1 MPHASVL
8 PAPDGLNRTLEGK
21 MYPDSEILFPPR
33 CIQQLCDLR
42 GPKWQHLIERVVY
55 LPHNH
60 EEVLAFGHMMIK
72 LGSCLTCDL
81 DSYRAS
87 LGCCTCARRT
97 ISGFKGDDTSLIEL
111 YEKALSDVLAFVSK
125 PQPLSVSLL
134 LDETSPQTT
143 EQ

>member
-1 MPHASVL
+1 
-8 PAPDGLNRTLEGK
+8 

-33 CIQQLCDLR
+33 CIEQLADLR
-42 GPKWQHLIERVVY
+42 GPKWQDLVRRVSD

-60 EEVLAFGHMMIK
+60 EDVLAFSLMMIR

-97 ISGFKGDDTSLIEL
+97 ISGYKEDDSSLLELFDKSLVEVRAFIE
-111 YEKALSDVLAFVSK
+111 KQ
-125 PQPLSVSLL
+125 QPLSVSLL
-134 LDETSPQTT
+134 LEEALPVTSDRLM
-143 EQ
+143 

>member
-1 MPHASVL
+1 
-8 PAPDGLNRTLEGK
+8 

-33 CIQQLCDLR
+33 CIEQLGDLR
-42 GPKWQHLIERVVY
+42 GPKWQDLIRRVSQ

-60 EEVLAFGHMMIK
+60 DEVLAFGLLMIR

-97 ISGFKGDDTSLIEL
+97 VSGYKEDDASLLEL
-111 YEKALSDVLAFVSK
+111 YEKSLVEVRSYVDK
-125 PQPLSVSLL
+125 QQPLSVALMLAERIAIPSGKP
-134 LDETSPQTT
+134 T
-143 EQ
+143 

>member
-1 MPHASVL
+1 
-8 PAPDGLNRTLEGK
+8 

-33 CIQQLCDLR
+33 CIPQLRELR
-42 GPKWQHLIERVVY
+42 GPKWQRIVERATF

-60 EEVLAFGHMMIK
+60 PEVLAFGHLMIK

-97 ISGFKGDDTSLIEL
+97 ISGFKGDDEELISR
-111 YEKALSDVLAFVSK
+111 YEDALAEVNKYLSRSDL
-125 PQPLSVSLL
+125 PYSVEVMLREST
-134 LDETSPQTT
+134 DS
-143 EQ
+143 

>member
-1 MPHASVL
+1 
-8 PAPDGLNRTLEGK
+8 

-33 CIQQLCDLR
+33 CIDQLGDLR
-42 GPKWQHLIERVVY
+42 GPRWQDLIRRISR

-60 EEVLAFGHMMIK
+60 EEVLAFGLMMIR

-97 ISGFKGDDTSLIEL
+97 VSGYKEDDTSLL
-111 YEKALSDVLAFVSK
+111 GVYEKALGEVRAYVKKKL
-125 PQPLSVSLL
+125 PLSAALMIEEKEPVAVTNRLKMS
-134 LDETSPQTT
+134 
-143 EQ
+143 

>member
-1 MPHASVL
+1 
-8 PAPDGLNRTLEGK
+8 

-33 CIQQLCDLR
+33 CIEQLGDLR
-42 GPKWQHLIERVVY
+42 GPGWQELTRRVAQ

-60 EEVLAFGHMMIK
+60 EEVLAFGLLMIR

-97 ISGFKGDDTSLIEL
+97 VSGFKDDDTSLLDL
-111 YEKALSDVLAFVSK
+111 YDKSLLEVRGYLEKQ
-125 PQPLSVSLL
+125 QPLSVSLL
-134 LDETSPQTT
+134 LEEKVPVSSGKLI
-143 EQ
+143 